1 MSKTRIISPNT
12 PREGGDIEFDDLPIT
27 PEFATEKEE
36 AMSPEDG
43 FRFIKATEKNNV
55 FSSCIG
61 MIVDYYQLPTRRDT
75 IQKAGELIASSFESS
90 LTNSKVR
97 KSHSR
102 PWLDKLIG
110 ILDELGLAVRRV
122 KVQPDNPFRIPTPA
136 I

>member
-1 MSKTRIISPNT
+1 M
-12 PREGGDIEFDDLPIT
+12 GDIEFDDLPIT

-75 IQKAGELIASSFESS
+75 IQKAGELIIFRVESY
-90 LTNSKVR
+90 
-97 KSHSR
+97 
-102 PWLDKLIG
+102 
-110 ILDELGLAVRRV
+110 ELKERV
-122 KVQPDNPFRIPTPA
+122 IHVHG
-136 I
+136 